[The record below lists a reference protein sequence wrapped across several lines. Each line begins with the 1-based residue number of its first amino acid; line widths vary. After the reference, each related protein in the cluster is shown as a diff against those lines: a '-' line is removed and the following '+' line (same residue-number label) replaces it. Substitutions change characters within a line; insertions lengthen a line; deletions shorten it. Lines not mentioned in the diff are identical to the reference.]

1 VVAVYQ
7 QFGRRIGTGPLNR
20 IIDGAIQKNP
30 PPLHRG
36 RTLKFYYTAQVTA
49 KPPTIVS
56 FVNHPE
62 AVHFSYK
69 RYLLNQIREKA
80 GLDKTPIRLIF
91 RERERRQ
98 KKG

>member
-1 VVAVYQ
+1 
-7 QFGRRIGTGPLNR
+7 LNR
-20 IIDGAIQKNP
+20 IIDGAIEKNP

-36 RTLKFYYTAQVTA
+36 RPLKFYYAAQVTA

-69 RYLLNQIREKA
+69 RYLLNQIREET
-80 GLDKTPIRLIF
+80 GLNKTPIRLIF
-91 RERERRQ
+91 RERQRRQ
-98 KKG
+98 ERG